1 MFSRDN
7 SDSCSNGRSIA
18 LGADEF
24 YLDPVLL
31 VASVIAQKRWQ
42 IVHIETQRIHV
53 SVIVVISERRPAA
66 RKLFG
71 NAGPHLRR
79 NILEVSIA
87 EILVYQPRILEGLI
101 EVIVVNLRI
110 NVSIHLKDV
119 LPAIIVI
126 VNKPASPCDIALV
139 DSNTGRERNI
149 GESPI
154 PVVVV

>member
-7 SDSCSNGRSIA
+7 SHPCSNGCSSA

-31 VASVIAQKRWQ
+31 VASVIAQERWQ
-42 IVHIETQRIHV
+42 IVHIQNQRIHV
-53 SVIVVISERRPAA
+53 AGIVVISESRAAA

-87 EILVYQPRILEGLI
+87 EILVYQPRLLEGLI
-101 EVIVVNLRI
+101 EIVAVDLGVH
-110 NVSIHLKDV
+110 VSIH
-119 LPAIIVI
+119 
-126 VNKPASPCDIALV
+126 
-139 DSNTGRERNI
+139 
-149 GESPI
+149 
-154 PVVVV
+154 